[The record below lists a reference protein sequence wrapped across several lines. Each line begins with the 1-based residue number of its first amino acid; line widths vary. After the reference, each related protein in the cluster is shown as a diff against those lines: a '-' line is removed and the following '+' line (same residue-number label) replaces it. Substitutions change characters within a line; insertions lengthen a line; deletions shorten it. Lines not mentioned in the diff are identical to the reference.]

1 MMGYN
6 LTDGAGAGIDEEV
19 SYEPLGVFAGISPF
33 NFPVMVQFWFG
44 PSAVATGTCWIGK
57 PSEQD
62 PAAMQLVM
70 GLVKRAGFPAG
81 VMSLVHGARDT
92 VNAILD
98 HPEIRGVS
106 FVGSS
111 TVARLVYSR
120 AAARGKRV
128 QAGGGA
134 KNVLVVMPDAK
145 LDKVVSNLVSSCYGC
160 AGERCLAGSMVVGV
174 GEVHAD
180 LRRKFSDAAASL
192 KVGYGLDETVQMG
205 PVISS
210 AHRDRVVGFIDRG
223 EQEGAEGALDGRS
236 IRGARY
242 DRYLVGPTGLHA
254 LQPEI
259 SRAPEENFG

>member
-1 MMGYN
+1 
-6 LTDGAGAGIDEEV
+6 
-19 SYEPLGVFAGISPF
+19 
-33 NFPVMVQFWFG
+33 MVQFWFWRYG
-44 PSAVATGTCWIGK
+44 VATGTCGIARR
-57 PSEQD
+57 SEQD
-62 PAAMQLVM
+62 PAPMQLVM
-70 GLVKRAGFPAG
+70 ELVQKAGFPAG
-81 VMSLVHGARDT
+81 VVSLVHGAKDT

-111 TVARLVYSR
+111 AVAKLIYMR

-160 AGERCLAGSMVVGV
+160 AGERCLAGSVVVGV

-180 LRRKFSDAAASL
+180 LRRKFSDAAAAL
-192 KVGYGLDETVQMG
+192 KVGYGLDEAGPMG

-210 AHRDRVVGFIDRG
+210 APRDRGAGFIDRG
-223 EQEGAEGALDGRS
+223 GQGGAKVALGGRS
-236 IRGARY
+236 VRVAGY
-242 DRYLVGPTGLHA
+242 DGH
-254 LQPEI
+254 
-259 SRAPEENFG
+259 FGRPA